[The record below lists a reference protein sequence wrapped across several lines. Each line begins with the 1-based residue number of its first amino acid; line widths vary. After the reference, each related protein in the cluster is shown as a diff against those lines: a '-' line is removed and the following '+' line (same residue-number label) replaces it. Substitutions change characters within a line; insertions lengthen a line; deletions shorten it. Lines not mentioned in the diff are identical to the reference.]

1 MSFSLK
7 NDYICWQGDRMRVSE
22 WKFVHRYELFLVLF
36 IYALDCHNKKKTEDE
51 NQAQALS
58 VAAY

>member
-1 MSFSLK
+1 MIIFVGRA
-7 NDYICWQGDRMRVSE
+7 IECEWVSGNLYTDQL
-22 WKFVHRYELFLVLF
+22 YELFLVLF

-58 VAAY
+58 AAAY